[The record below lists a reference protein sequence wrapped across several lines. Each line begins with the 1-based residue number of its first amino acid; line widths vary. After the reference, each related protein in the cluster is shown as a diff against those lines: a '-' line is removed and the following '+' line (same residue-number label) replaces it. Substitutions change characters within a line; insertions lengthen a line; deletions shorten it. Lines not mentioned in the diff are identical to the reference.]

1 MIPISGIRNLDG
13 PVVNL
18 EHLRTF
24 ARAAELGSFTK
35 AAVSLG
41 LAQPTVSRIISE
53 LEAEWD
59 GPLFYRTGRGVALS
73 ELGQEALVRAQSL
86 LRDVE
91 QISEDLRAFSR
102 FPSGNVSIGLP
113 PSLIG
118 VVIPALLNQLRC
130 ELPGIR
136 LRIYEGFSEQIE
148 RWLSEGI
155 VDVGIYSKYKEG
167 IIKGDALMLN
177 SRLVLAGVREPM
189 RPAGRDRLRAACR
202 FPLVLPALTN
212 GLRMSVDAVARRTK
226 VELTVV
232 AEADSI
238 LAQKEMTLN
247 CGCYMI
253 KAPHTIA
260 DEKRKGVFA
269 SSVIRNPYISRHV
282 VLVTGQQKPLSRAAR
297 EVAAR
302 VMLILRG
309 LSSEA

>member
-1 MIPISGIRNLDG
+1 M
-13 PVVNL
+13 NL

-59 GPLFYRTGRGVALS
+59 GPLSTERDAAWRCRSLDKKPWENSISVTGCGS
-73 ELGQEALVRAQSL
+73 
-86 LRDVE
+86 
-91 QISEDLRAFSR
+91 DLRGSTCLQR
-102 FPSGNVSIGLP
+102 FLSGNVSIGLP

-118 VVIPALLNQLRC
+118 AVIPALLNQLRC
-130 ELPGIR
+130 ELPGIH

-155 VDVGIYSKYKEG
+155 VDVGTYSKYKEG
-167 IIKGDALMLN
+167 IIKDDTLMLN
-177 SRLVLAGVREPM
+177 SRLVLAGVASRCDL
-189 RPAGRDRLRAACR
+189 PAEIDFERLADY
-202 FPLVLPALTN
+202 PLVLPALTN
-212 GLRMSVDAVARRTK
+212 GLRMCVDAVARRTK

-260 DEKRKGVFA
+260 DERRKGVFA

-302 VMLILRG
+302 VMSILRG
-309 LSSEA
+309 LSNEA

>member
-1 MIPISGIRNLDG
+1 M
-13 PVVNL
+13 NL

-24 ARAAELGSFTK
+24 VRAAELGSFTK

-41 LAQPTVSRIISE
+41 VAQPSVSRIISE

-59 GPLFYRTGRGVALS
+59 GALFYRTGRGVALS
-73 ELGQEALVRAQSL
+73 ELGQAALTRAQSL
-86 LRDVE
+86 LRESE

-102 FPSGNVSIGLP
+102 LPSGNVSIGLP
-113 PSLIG
+113 PSLIPS
-118 VVIPALLNQLRC
+118 VIPELLNQLRR

-136 LRIYEGFSEQIE
+136 LRVYEGFSEQTE
-148 RWLSEGI
+148 YWLSEGV

-167 IIKGDALMLN
+167 ILKNGGLMLH
-177 SRLVLAGVREPM
+177 SRLVLAGVASGWNL
-189 RPAGRDRLRAACR
+189 PAEIDFERLVD

-212 GLRMSVDAVARRTK
+212 GLRMAVDAVAKRLK
-226 VELTVV
+226 VDLNIV

-238 LAQKEMTLN
+238 LAQKEMTLK
-247 CGCYMI
+247 CGCYMV

-260 DEKRKGVFA
+260 SETSDKIFA
-269 SSVIRNPYISRHV
+269 SSVIRNPSINRHV

-302 VMLILRG
+302 ATSILRA
-309 LSSEA
+309 LS

>member
-1 MIPISGIRNLDG
+1 M
-13 PVVNL
+13 NL

-24 ARAAELGSFTK
+24 TRAAELGSFTK

-41 LAQPTVSRIISE
+41 VAQPTVSRIISE

-73 ELGQEALVRAQSL
+73 ELGQEALMRAQSL
-86 LRDVE
+86 LREVE
-91 QISEDLRAFSR
+91 QVSEDLRAFSR
-102 FPSGNVSIGLP
+102 LPSGNVSLGLP
-113 PSLIG
+113 PSLISY
-118 VVIPALLNQLRC
+118 VIPKLLNQLRR
-130 ELPGIR
+130 ERPGIR
-136 LRIYEGFSEQIE
+136 LRVYEGFSEQIE

-167 IIKGDALMLN
+167 SLKGSGLMLN
-177 SRLVLAGVREPM
+177 SRLVLAGV
-189 RPAGRDRLRAACR
+189 AAHWDLPDEIDFEQLAN

-212 GLRMSVDAVARRTK
+212 GLRMAVDAVAKRMRI
-226 VELTVV
+226 ELTIV

-253 KAPHTIA
+253 KAPQTIA
-260 DEKRKGVFA
+260 GEKHDGIFA
-269 SSVIRNPYISRHV
+269 SSVIRNPYINRHV
-282 VLVTGQQKPLSRAAR
+282 VLVTGQQKPLSRASR

-302 VMLILRG
+302 ATSILRG
-309 LSSEA
+309 FSSDI